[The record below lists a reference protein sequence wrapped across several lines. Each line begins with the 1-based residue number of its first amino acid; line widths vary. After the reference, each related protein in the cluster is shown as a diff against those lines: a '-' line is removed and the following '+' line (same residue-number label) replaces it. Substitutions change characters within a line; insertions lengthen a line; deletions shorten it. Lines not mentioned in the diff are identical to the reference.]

1 MDSPEHERMQIPM
14 VDSTSMTGQAAVDR
28 SLSDDVYLLAGLLGD
43 VIQSIAGAEAFV
55 LEEEVRALAKQLRS
69 GDAESGMALEEVVH
83 EADTTDLRILIRA
96 FTNYFQLINLSED
109 NERIRRVRIRE
120 HANPDQPR
128 RGSIREAI
136 TILARRGVDAAMVQ
150 ALLDEAQVRLVLTA
164 HPTEARRRTVIDKLA
179 RIFATIRDLD
189 ERHALPVDVT
199 RARARLASTIAEL
212 WSSNEIRTSK
222 PTVLD
227 EVRAVLVYFG
237 STLVEVVPEIYRDLE
252 EALAEAYP
260 DEPIAVPTFLTFGS
274 WIGGDRDGNPL
285 VTPDVTVEALG
296 IMRTAALGYLEGR
309 LTELAGRLSV
319 SELMVTRE
327 HTIETLRA
335 VYAELFPDLADE
347 LARINAGEP
356 YRQVVTLMR
365 ERLRATRDATAHGY
379 IRASELLTDL
389 RSIEESLIG
398 QSAGMIVGGD
408 LRDVIRLVEVFGFD
422 FVTLDIRDHAKR
434 HALALHHV
442 FAETGVEPDY
452 EHLDEAARQRL
463 LLSEID
469 NPRPLIPPDLDPLP
483 EESRE
488 VVQTFRT
495 IRGLLANGHGDSIQT
510 YIVSGTD
517 APSDILEVLLLM
529 KETRLAGPGGER
541 ALLRIAPLFEEGE
554 TLRSAP
560 GTMMTLLDMPGYAH
574 ALASSGGVQE
584 IMIGYSDSNKD
595 VGYLA
600 STWALQQA
608 QRGLASLLNDRG
620 IPFIFFHGRGGSIGR
635 GGGPTN
641 IAILAL
647 PTNTVEGR
655 IKLTEQGEVIS
666 ARYSTAPIARRELEL
681 AIGAILIR
689 SSERTSRIDD
699 DERTQF
705 EACMNEMAERS
716 AVVYRDLVY
725 GDPDF
730 ITFFH
735 EATPID
741 AIVRL
746 QLGSRP
752 AKRTSSDRIQDLR
765 AIPWVF
771 SWTQARILLPG
782 WYGLGTALDEAVAA
796 YGVELLSR
804 MERDWPFFN
813 ATISNAELALAK
825 ADMLIA
831 ERYVSLVRSVEVRDR
846 IWTRIREE
854 FDLAERAL
862 LRITNQERLLDREAV
877 LQRSI
882 RRRNPYVDPLS
893 FIQVE
898 LLKRLRERADDEDVL
913 QTLHLAVNGIAGGLK
928 NTG

>member
-1 MDSPEHERMQIPM
+1 MAIP
-14 VDSTSMTGQAAVDR
+14 TRKTGHAAVDR
-28 SLSDDVYLLAGLLGD
+28 SLSDDVYLLAGLLGE
-43 VIQSIAGAEAFV
+43 VIQSLAGEDAFA

-69 GDAESGMALEEVVH
+69 GDADAGIALEGMIH
-83 EADTTDLRILIRA
+83 EADTADLRILIRA

-120 HANPDQPR
+120 HADPDQPR

-136 TILARRGVDAAMVQ
+136 AILARRGVDAATVQ
-150 ALLDEAQVRLVLTA
+150 ALLADAQVRLVLTA

-179 RIFATIRDLD
+179 RIFGTIRDLD
-189 ERHALPVDVT
+189 ERHALPADVT

-237 STLVEVVPEIYRDLE
+237 STLVDVVPEIYRDLE
-252 EALAEAYP
+252 DALAEAYP
-260 DEPIAVPTFLTFGS
+260 DDPIAVPPFLTFGS
-274 WIGGDRDGNPL
+274 WIGGDRDGNPF
-285 VTPDVTVEALG
+285 VTPDVTVTALG

-309 LTELAGRLSV
+309 ITELAGRLSV
-319 SELMVTRE
+319 STLMVTRL
-327 HTIETLRA
+327 HTIEPLRA
-335 VYAELFPDLADE
+335 SYAELFPDLAAE
-347 LARINAGEP
+347 LVQINAGEP

-365 ERLRATRDATAHGY
+365 ERLRATRDGTAHGY
-379 IRASELLTDL
+379 HGASELLADL
-389 RSIEESLIG
+389 RCIEQSLIG
-398 QSAGMIVGGD
+398 QSASMIVGGD

-442 FAETGVEPDY
+442 FAATGVETDY
-452 EHLDEAARQRL
+452 EHLDEVARQRL
-463 LLSEID
+463 LLAEIN
-469 NPRPLIPPDLDPLP
+469 NPRPLIPLDLDPLP
-483 EESRE
+483 DEARE

-495 IRGLLANGHGDSIQT
+495 IRDLLANGYGDSIQT

-529 KETRLAGPGGER
+529 KETRLAGPGGEG

-554 TLRSAP
+554 TLRSSSE
-560 GTMMTLLDMPGYAH
+560 TMTTLLDMPGYAR

-600 STWALQQA
+600 STWELQQA
-608 QRGLASLLNDRG
+608 QRRLASLLNDRN
-620 IPFIFFHGRGGSIGR
+620 IPFVFFHGRGGSIGR

-666 ARYSTAPIARRELEL
+666 ARYSTSPIARRELEL

-689 SSERTSRIDD
+689 SSERTSRIDEH
-699 DERTQF
+699 ERTQF

-716 AVVYRDLVY
+716 AAVYRDLVY
-725 GDPDF
+725 SDPEF

-741 AIVRL
+741 AIARL

-752 AKRTSSDRIQDLR
+752 AKRTRSDRIQDLR

-796 YGVELLSR
+796 HGVELLSR

-831 ERYVSLVRSVEVRDR
+831 ERYMSLVQSDELRDR
-846 IWTRIREE
+846 IWKRIREE

-898 LLKRLRERADDEDVL
+898 LLKRLRERPDDEDVL

>member
-1 MDSPEHERMQIPM
+1 MKGMRAGM
-14 VDSTSMTGQAAVDR
+14 VISSKKSGHTATDR
-28 SLSDDVYLLAGLLGD
+28 SLSDDVYLLAGLLGE
-43 VIQSIAGAEAFV
+43 VIQSLAGEDAFA
-55 LEEEVRALAKQLRS
+55 LEEEVRALAKQLRT
-69 GDAESGMALEEVVH
+69 GDTGAGPALEAMVH
-83 EADTTDLRILIRA
+83 EADTADLRILIRA

-109 NERIRRVRIRE
+109 NERIRRLRIRE
-120 HANPDQPR
+120 HADPDQPR
-128 RGSIREAI
+128 RGSIREAVA
-136 TILARRGVDAAMVQ
+136 ILARRGADAGTIRT
-150 ALLDEAQVRLVLTA
+150 LLEGAQVRLVLTA

-179 RIFATIRDLD
+179 RIFAVIRDLD

-199 RARARLASTIAEL
+199 RARVRLASTIAEL
-212 WSSNEIRTSK
+212 WTSNEIRTAK

-237 STLVEVVPEIYRDLE
+237 STLVSVVPEIYRDLE
-252 EALAEAYP
+252 DALAESFP
-260 DEPIAVPTFLTFGS
+260 RETISVPPFLTFGS
-274 WIGGDRDGNPL
+274 WIGGDRDGNPF
-285 VTPDVTVEALG
+285 VTPDVTVEALA
-296 IMRTAALGYLEGR
+296 IMRTAALGYLDGR
-309 LTELAGRLSV
+309 LTDLAGRLSV
-319 SELMVTRE
+319 SELMVTRAHE
-327 HTIETLRA
+327 LGTLHA
-335 VYAELFPDLADE
+335 TCAKAFPELAAELAQS
-347 LARINAGEP
+347 NSGEP

-365 ERLRATRDATAHGY
+365 ERVRATRDGRPQGY
-379 IRASELLTDL
+379 RRSSELLDDL
-389 RSIEESLIG
+389 RTIERSLIG

-408 LRDVIRLVEVFGFD
+408 LHDVIRLVEVFGFD
-422 FVTLDIRDHAKR
+422 FVTLDIRDHARR

-442 FAETGVEPDY
+442 LAETGVEDDY
-452 EHLDEAARQRL
+452 EHLDEPARQRL
-463 LLSEID
+463 LLAEID
-469 NPRPLIPPDLDPLP
+469 NPRPLIPLDLDRLP
-483 EESRE
+483 DEAQE

-495 IRGLLANGHGDSIQT
+495 IRMLLANGHGDSIKT

-529 KETRLAGPGGER
+529 KETRLAGPGGEG

-560 GTMMTLLDMPGYAH
+560 ETMTTLLETSSYAR
-574 ALASSGGVQE
+574 ALATSGGIQE

-600 STWALQQA
+600 STWELQQA
-608 QRGLASLLNDRG
+608 QRRLAKLLNERR

-666 ARYSTAPIARRELEL
+666 ARYSTVPIAHRELEL
-681 AIGAILIR
+681 AIGAILIH
-689 SSERTSRIDD
+689 SSDGSSRIDQE
-699 DERTQF
+699 ERILF
-705 EACMNEMAERS
+705 EASMNGIADRS
-716 AVVYRDLVY
+716 AAVYRDLVY
-725 GDPDF
+725 GEPDF

-741 AIVRL
+741 AIARL

-752 AKRTSSDRIQDLR
+752 AKRSTSNRIQDLR

-782 WYGLGTALDEAVAA
+782 WYGLGTALDEAIETH
-796 YGVELLSR
+796 GLDLLAR

-825 ADMLIA
+825 ADMQIA
-831 ERYVSLVRSVEVRDR
+831 ERYVSLVRSRELRDR
-846 IWTRIREE
+846 IWSRIREE
-854 FDLAERAL
+854 YHLAEGAV
-862 LRITNQERLLDREAV
+862 LRITNQERLLEREAV
-877 LQRSI
+877 LQRSV

-898 LLKRLRERADDEDVL
+898 LLKRLRERPDDEDVL
-913 QTLHLAVNGIAGGLK
+913 QTLHLAVNGIAGGLR